1 MAVSIQDIRHFVM
14 ALTLSSD
21 YGFSASLDLIGAR
34 RSSWALS
41 LWGLSG
47 IRSQGLSG
55 LRSTHYYAPIR
66 DPGGPTGPISGHTVY
81 SVLRTH
87 QGHTEGGLGGDWREI
102 SYKKNPPKGDRIQ

>member
-41 LWGLSG
+41 LSGYGLLITTPPSGTQEDLRDPSQG
-47 IRSQGLSG
+47 IRSTQ
-55 LRSTHYYAPIR
+55 YYVPIR
-66 DPGGPTGPISGHTVY
+66 GTQKAV
-81 SVLRTH
+81 
-87 QGHTEGGLGGDWREI
+87 
-102 SYKKNPPKGDRIQ
+102 